1 VGDEDFG
8 YTWDRFQDVR
18 RLYQRAATEDR
29 HVLFTRNQ

>member
-29 HVLFTRNQ
+29 HVPFTADQ